1 MCSTYKQLCLGI
13 VFFYLIKIGGGEG
26 SLKLKIPRG
35 GRGSRSFGKKRA
47 FHQGGG
53 GGWIFSWNNPI
64 CDKLTVVYISFPR
77 PTWIYAISSSF
88 PVPMEIARWK
98 CQGKIL
104 KSMRPWN
111 VSGGLCIVIT
121 AMNNVLSVRWR

>member
-1 MCSTYKQLCLGI
+1 MCSPYKQLCLG
-13 VFFYLIKIGGGEG
+13 VVLFYLITIGGGGGG
-26 SLKLKIPRG
+26 SLNLEIPRG
-35 GRGSRSFGKKRA
+35 GRGSRSFGEKKSLPSR
-47 FHQGGG
+47 GLD
-53 GGWIFSWNNPI
+53 FSWKNPI

-88 PVPMEIARWK
+88 RVPMEIARWK

-121 AMNNVLSVRWR
+121 AMNYVLSVRWR